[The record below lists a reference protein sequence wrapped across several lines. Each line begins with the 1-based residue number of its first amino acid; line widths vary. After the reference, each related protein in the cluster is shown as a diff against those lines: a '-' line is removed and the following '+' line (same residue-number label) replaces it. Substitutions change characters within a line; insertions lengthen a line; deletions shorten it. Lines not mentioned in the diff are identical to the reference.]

1 MKVTRQQVK
10 IHAGTPLTAAEEEV
24 EDIAVVL
31 LAIVLLLLYSK
42 LQAKKDKLGKYRVN
56 TDIDKQNLELG
67 LSDM

>member
-1 MKVTRQQVK
+1 MKITRQQVK
-10 IHAGTPLTAAEEEV
+10 IHAGTPFTAAEEEV

-67 LSDM
+67 L